1 MADRGRTRPTGDPA
15 VPPRTRRGFGRLL
28 VGVYAV
34 FALAATARAA
44 FQISTRFGQAPVP
57 YLLSALAAVVYVVAT
72 VGLSRGGVV
81 SRRVAAVSCSVELVG
96 VLAVGVASL
105 SDGGAFP
112 DQTVWSDFGS
122 GYGYVP
128 LVLPVAGLLWLRHTR
143 QR

>member
-1 MADRGRTRPTGDPA
+1 MADT
-15 VPPRTRRGFGRLL
+15 PRTRRGFGRLL
-28 VGVYAV
+28 VAVYAV

-44 FQISTRFGQAPVP
+44 FQISTRFGEAPVA

-72 VGLSRGGVV
+72 VGLSRGGVT

-96 VLAVGVASL
+96 VLAVGVATL
-105 SDGGAFP
+105 SDAGAFP

-128 LVLPVAGLLWLRHTR
+128 LLLPVAGLLWLRHTR
-143 QR
+143 QRRTADR